1 MTSATPEGDMP
12 AAGMPAAGTPA
23 SARMTVDMT
32 ADDYAEFAAYVYRR
46 PELRR
51 RRYRSHLRF
60 GVLMIV
66 ALLAYL
72 IWQTWDGKGP
82 NWGQLLPVYF
92 QGLAVG
98 LGILALLALAYEFV
112 LPPLV
117 RMNTR
122 RMLKKQPDDL
132 FLGRHQ
138 LDFGPEGISDS
149 TATASG
155 RMEWSDIR
163 RVEETPQHLYVIL
176 GTLQGVIIPKRGQD
190 AATLAAVRAQ
200 LRAHVADTQ
209 LAPA

>member
-1 MTSATPEGDMP
+1 MTSSLPE
-12 AAGMPAAGTPA
+12 TV
-23 SARMTVDMT
+23 RMTVDMT
-32 ADDYAEFAAYVYRR
+32 ADDYAEFAAYVYKR
-46 PELRR
+46 PEMRR

-60 GVLMIV
+60 GILMIV
-66 ALLAYL
+66 ALFAYL
-72 IWQTWDGKGP
+72 VWQTWDGKGP
-82 NWGQLLPVYF
+82 NWSRMLPVYF
-92 QGLAVG
+92 EGLAVG

-138 LDFGPEGISDS
+138 LDFGPEGILDT
-149 TATASG
+149 TAGASG
-155 RMEWSDIR
+155 QMQWSDIR

-200 LRAHVADTQ
+200 MRAHVADTQ
-209 LAPA
+209 LAASA

>member
-1 MTSATPEGDMP
+1 MMSDQPDQ
-12 AAGMPAAGTPA
+12 
-23 SARMTVDMT
+23 ARMTVQMT
-32 ADDYAEFAAYVYRR
+32 ADDYAEFAAYVYKR

-60 GVLMIV
+60 AILMIV

-82 NWGQLLPVYF
+82 DWGRILPVYF
-92 QGLAVG
+92 EGLAVG
-98 LGILALLALAYEFV
+98 LGILALLALAYEFA

-132 FLGRHQ
+132 FLGEHR
-138 LDFGPEGISDS
+138 LDFGPEGISDT

-155 RMEWSDIR
+155 RMDWSDIR

-190 AATLAAVRAQ
+190 AATLEAVRAQ

-209 LAPA
+209 LAPSA

>member
-1 MTSATPEGDMP
+1 MTSSLPDTV
-12 AAGMPAAGTPA
+12 
-23 SARMTVDMT
+23 RMTVDMT
-32 ADDYAEFAAYVYRR
+32 ADDYAEFAAYVYKR
-46 PELRR
+46 PEMRR

-60 GVLMIV
+60 GILMIV
-66 ALLAYL
+66 ALFAYL
-72 IWQTWDGKGP
+72 VWQTWDGKGP
-82 NWGQLLPVYF
+82 NWSQMLPVYF
-92 QGLAVG
+92 EGLAVG

-138 LDFGPEGISDS
+138 LDFGPEGILDT
-149 TATASG
+149 TAGASG
-155 RMEWSDIR
+155 QMQWSDIR

-200 LRAHVADTQ
+200 MRAHVADTQ
-209 LAPA
+209 LAASA

>member
-1 MTSATPEGDMP
+1 MTATVPGQ
-12 AAGMPAAGTPA
+12 
-23 SARMTVDMT
+23 ARMVVDLT
-32 ADDYAEFAAYVYRR
+32 ADDYADFAAYVYKR

-82 NWGQLLPVYF
+82 NWGALLPVYF

-98 LGILALLALAYEFV
+98 LGILAVLALVYEYV
-112 LPPLV
+112 LPGLV
-117 RMNTR
+117 KMNTR
-122 RMLKKQPDDL
+122 RMLARQPDTL
-132 FLGRHQ
+132 YLGRHE
-138 LDFGPEGISDS
+138 LDFGPEGVTDT

-155 RMEWSDIR
+155 HMAWSDVR
-163 RVEETPQHLYVIL
+163 RVEETPEHLYVIL

-190 AATLAAVRAQ
+190 AATLQAVRTHM
-200 LRAHVADTQ
+200 RAHVADTQ
-209 LAPA
+209 FLAPSA

>member
-1 MTSATPEGDMP
+1 MAASAPG
-12 AAGMPAAGTPA
+12 
-23 SARMTVDMT
+23 SARMDVQMT
-32 ADDYAEFAAYVYRR
+32 SDDYADFAVYVYKR

-60 GVLMIV
+60 AVLMIV

-82 NWGQLLPVYF
+82 NWAQILPVYF
-92 QGLAVG
+92 EGLAVG

-112 LPPLV
+112 LPSLV

-122 RMLKKQPDDL
+122 RMLKRQPDEL

-138 LDFGPEGISDS
+138 LDFGPEGITDT

-155 RMEWSDIR
+155 RMDWSDVR
-163 RVEETPQHLYVIL
+163 RVEETPEHLYVIL

-190 AATLAAVRAQ
+190 AATLDRVRGE

-209 LAPA
+209 LMPSAQAL

>member
-1 MTSATPEGDMP
+1 MTATAPGQ
-12 AAGMPAAGTPA
+12 
-23 SARMTVDMT
+23 ARMVVDLT
-32 ADDYAEFAAYVYRR
+32 ADDYADFAAYVYKR

-82 NWGQLLPVYF
+82 NWGAILPVYF

-98 LGILALLALAYEFV
+98 LGILALLALAYEYV
-112 LPPLV
+112 LPGLV

-122 RMLKKQPDDL
+122 RMLAKQPDTL
-132 FLGRHQ
+132 YLGRHE
-138 LDFGPEGISDS
+138 LDFGPDGVTDS
-149 TATASG
+149 TASASG
-155 RMEWSDIR
+155 HMAWTDVR
-163 RVEETPQHLYVIL
+163 RVEETPEHLYVIL

-190 AATLAAVRAQ
+190 AATLQAVRAQ
-200 LRAHVADTQ
+200 MRAHVADTQ
-209 LAPA
+209 LLAPSA

>member
-1 MTSATPEGDMP
+1 MTPSAPGQ
-12 AAGMPAAGTPA
+12 
-23 SARMTVDMT
+23 ARMVVDLA
-32 ADDYAEFAAYVYRR
+32 ADDYADFAAYVYKR

-82 NWGQLLPVYF
+82 NWGAILPVYF

-98 LGILALLALAYEFV
+98 LGILALLALAYEYV
-112 LPPLV
+112 LPGLV

-122 RMLKKQPDDL
+122 RMLAKQPDTL
-132 FLGRHQ
+132 YLGRHE
-138 LDFGPEGISDS
+138 LDFGPDGVTDS
-149 TATASG
+149 TASASG
-155 RMEWSDIR
+155 HMAWTDVR
-163 RVEETPQHLYVIL
+163 RVEETPEHLYVIL

-190 AATLAAVRAQ
+190 AATLQAVRAQ
-200 LRAHVADTQ
+200 MRAHVADTQ
-209 LAPA
+209 LLAPSA

>member
-1 MTSATPEGDMP
+1 MTVTVPGQ
-12 AAGMPAAGTPA
+12 
-23 SARMTVDMT
+23 ARMVVDLT
-32 ADDYAEFAAYVYRR
+32 ADDYADFAAYVYKR

-82 NWGQLLPVYF
+82 NWGALLPVYF

-98 LGILALLALAYEFV
+98 LGILALLALAYEYV
-112 LPPLV
+112 LPGLV
-117 RMNTR
+117 KMNTR
-122 RMLKKQPDDL
+122 RMLAKQPDTL
-132 FLGRHQ
+132 YLGRHE
-138 LDFGPEGISDS
+138 LDFGPDGVTDT

-155 RMEWSDIR
+155 HMAWSDVR
-163 RVEETPQHLYVIL
+163 RVEETPEHLYVIL

-190 AATLAAVRAQ
+190 AATLQAVRAQ
-200 LRAHVADTQ
+200 MRAHVADTQ
-209 LAPA
+209 FLAPSA

>member
-1 MTSATPEGDMP
+1 MTATVPGQ
-12 AAGMPAAGTPA
+12 
-23 SARMTVDMT
+23 ARMVVDLT
-32 ADDYAEFAAYVYRR
+32 ADDYADFAAYVYKR

-82 NWGQLLPVYF
+82 NWGALLPVYF

-98 LGILALLALAYEFV
+98 LGILALLALAYEYV
-112 LPPLV
+112 LPGLV
-117 RMNTR
+117 KMNTR
-122 RMLKKQPDDL
+122 RMLAKQPDTL
-132 FLGRHQ
+132 YLGRHE
-138 LDFGPEGISDS
+138 LDFGPDGVTDT

-155 RMEWSDIR
+155 HMAWSDVR
-163 RVEETPQHLYVIL
+163 RVEETPEHLYVIL

-190 AATLAAVRAQ
+190 ASTLQAVRTQ
-200 LRAHVADTQ
+200 MRAHVADTQ
-209 LAPA
+209 FLAPSA

>member
-1 MTSATPEGDMP
+1 MTTTVPGQ
-12 AAGMPAAGTPA
+12 
-23 SARMTVDMT
+23 ARMVVDLT
-32 ADDYAEFAAYVYRR
+32 ADDYADFAAYVYKR

-82 NWGQLLPVYF
+82 NWGALLPVYF

-98 LGILALLALAYEFV
+98 LGILALLALAYEYV
-112 LPPLV
+112 LPGLV
-117 RMNTR
+117 KMNTR
-122 RMLKKQPDDL
+122 RMLAKQPDTL
-132 FLGRHQ
+132 YLGRHE
-138 LDFGPEGISDS
+138 LDFGPDGVTDT

-155 RMEWSDIR
+155 HMAWSDVR
-163 RVEETPQHLYVIL
+163 RVEETPEHLYVIL

-190 AATLAAVRAQ
+190 AATLQAVRTQ
-200 LRAHVADTQ
+200 MRAHVADTQ
-209 LAPA
+209 FLAPSA